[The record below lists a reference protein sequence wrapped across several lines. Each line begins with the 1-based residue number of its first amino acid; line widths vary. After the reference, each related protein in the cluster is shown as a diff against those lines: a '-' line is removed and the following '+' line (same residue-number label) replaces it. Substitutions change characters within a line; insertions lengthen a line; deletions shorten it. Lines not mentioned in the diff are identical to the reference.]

1 MSEEKSS
8 WQLRFERERKARK
21 ESELLLENKSQELWD
36 INQNLENQVNERT
49 DSLKKALEKVQKA
62 DNAKSTFLANV
73 SHEIRTPLNAIIG
86 FSERLA
92 NNEDLFNENKK
103 QAEIINTSA
112 NSLLSIINDIL
123 DISKI
128 ESGTFEINL
137 EKTNIHL
144 ICEHVIELF
153 SKNASQKNIDLV
165 FNIDSEISTWIL
177 TDEVRIR
184 QVLSNIL
191 SNAIKFTPNDGK
203 VELNI
208 KNIKQT
214 KTKSFIKIE
223 IIDSGIGIAKEK
235 LDKIFKPFIQIDNKL
250 NRQYQGTGLGLSISS
265 YILKALHSK
274 INVES
279 TVNQGTM
286 FWFDLESDIYLSD
299 SLEKEL
305 APKVIVSEKKKNKIQ
320 KNSDE
325 IQMLVAED
333 NSANQE
339 LISYILE
346 KMNIHFKIVSNG
358 KEAVALYK
366 AEKFDL
372 VLMDINMPILD
383 GVAALNQIRE
393 YEKENAYKNTPIIA
407 LTANAIKGDKE
418 KFISLGMDDYLSKP
432 INTNALLEILKNYF
446 SINDENIRNK
456 KINIKNIQ
464 YRLGI
469 SENIANLILA
479 KFKKEIGK
487 DLEEL
492 EVLIKKDDEEQIIQ
506 KAHYLKNSCLNM
518 ALDDICKLL
527 NSLESKNNSFE
538 EKQNIFNKI
547 NNDIR
552 ELI

>member
-286 FWFDLESDIYLSD
+286 FWFDLESDIYISN
-299 SLEKEL
+299 SLEEEL
-305 APKVIVSEKKKNKIQ
+305 APKAIVSEKKKNKIQ

-518 ALDDICKLL
+518 ALDDICNLL

>member
-274 INVES
+274 INVKS

-346 KMNIHFKIVSNG
+346 KMNIQFKIVSNG
-358 KEAVALYK
+358 KEAVDLYK

-518 ALDDICKLL
+518 ALDDICNLL
-527 NSLESKNNSFE
+527 NNLESKNNSFE